1 MDEVVKNIVQIIVNN
16 GIGVACVAYM
26 IYFQMTTMKDLVKN
40 QNKMT
45 EALNLISERLENL
58 EDKIT
63 GKKTKKKEEKKE
75 EKEA

>member
-1 MDEVVKNIVQIIVNN
+1 MDEAVKNIVQIIVNN

-63 GKKTKKKEEKKE
+63 GKKTKKKEEEKK

>member
-63 GKKTKKKEEKKE
+63 GKKTKKKEDKEDKKE
-75 EKEA
+75 E

>member
-1 MDEVVKNIVQIIVNN
+1 MDEAVKNIVNIIVNN

-40 QNKMT
+40 QSKMT

-58 EDKIT
+58 EEKIT

-75 EKEA
+75 EKGE